1 MAENVKIAQP
11 PLVLLH
17 GWGLNSGVWEGVTAL
32 LPASYQRVTP
42 DLPGFGATRTFPTP
56 YSLEQVVTQ
65 LAAEIPDNS
74 YVCGWSLGGL
84 LAIALAKLYPHKV
97 ARLALCAASPYF
109 LTAQDW
115 PGMQAKVLQQFAA
128 ALSDDIAQTIQRFL
142 AIQAMG
148 SEHAR
153 ADIQQLRQAIAA
165 YPLPEPA
172 AVQGALTL
180 LAEQDLR
187 SWLPTLSQ
195 PVTGCF
201 GKLDSLVPVAVV
213 PQLQALLPNANFTV
227 FEKASHAPFISHP
240 HDFVYWLTNWLDG
253 ID

>member
-1 MAENVKIAQP
+1 MAENLKIAQP
-11 PLVLLH
+11 NVVLLH
-17 GWGLNSGVWEGVTAL
+17 GWGLNSGVWQSVKTL
-32 LPASYQRVTP
+32 LPERCNLITP
-42 DLPGFGATRTFPTP
+42 DLPGFGTNREFPAS
-56 YSLEQVVTQ
+56 YQ
-65 LAAEIPDNS
+65 LADVVAQLATKVPDNS

-97 ARLALCAASPYF
+97 ARLALCAASPCF
-109 LTAQDW
+109 LAAQDW
-115 PGMQAKVLQQFAA
+115 PGMQAKVLAQFAA
-128 ALSDDIAQTIQRFL
+128 ALSDNIALTIQRFL

-153 ADIQQLRQAIAA
+153 TDIQQLRQTIAA

-187 SWLPTLSQ
+187 SWLPTLTQ
-195 PVTGCF
+195 PVAGCF

-213 PQLQALLPNANFTV
+213 SQLQQLLPNANFTV

-240 HDFVYWLTNWLDG
+240 HDFVNWLTNWVNGAD
-253 ID
+253 

>member
-1 MAENVKIAQP
+1 MAENKKIAQP

-17 GWGLNSGVWEGVTAL
+17 GWGLNSGVWQGVKTL
-32 LPASYQRVTP
+32 LNRRCVLVTP
-42 DLPGFGATRTFPTP
+42 DLPGFGLNRAFPTG
-56 YSLEQVVTQ
+56 YQLEDVVAR
-65 LAAEIPDNS
+65 LAGQIPDNS

-84 LAIALAKLYPHKV
+84 LAMALAKYYPHKV
-97 ARLALCAASPYF
+97 ARLALCAASPCF
-109 LTAQDW
+109 LAAPDW

-128 ALSDDIAQTIQRFL
+128 ALSENIALTIQRFL

-172 AVQGALTL
+172 AVQGALRL

-187 SWLPTLSQ
+187 SLLPTLSQ
-195 PVTGCF
+195 PVSGCF
-201 GKLDSLVPVAVV
+201 GRLDSLVPAAVI
-213 PQLQALLPNANFTV
+213 PQLQQLLPGAKFTV

-240 HDFVYWLTNWLDG
+240 ADFVNWLSNWAELAD
-253 ID
+253 